1 MTKRWIGYSEMERKL
16 GISRTQIQRWVVE
29 GKLPKPMR
37 LGSHKTSRTVWW
49 EHEVDASMEGFDTRN
64 MQRPE

>member
-1 MTKRWIGYSEMERKL
+1 MTKRWIGYQQMTAKL
-16 GISRTQIQRWVVE
+16 GISKTQIGRWVDD

-49 EHEVDASMEGFDTRN
+49 EHEVDAAMEALDDRTK
-64 MQRPE
+64 RPE